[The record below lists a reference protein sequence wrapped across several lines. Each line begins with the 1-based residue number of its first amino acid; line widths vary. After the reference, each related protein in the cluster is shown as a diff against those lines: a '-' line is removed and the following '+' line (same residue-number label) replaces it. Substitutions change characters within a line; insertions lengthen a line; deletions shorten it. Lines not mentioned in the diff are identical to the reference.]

1 MVITEPAEPSAQLLG
16 LGSKQYSSN
25 MQRMFNEDFYSI
37 SHADYFQVRKI
48 EHASERKALLVSW
61 NLSLKC
67 WKGLFY
73 RIVNMIENRQKRA
86 TISCIKVWVTSHSI
100 KNRILKRVCLLVLK
114 CMYRRFKS
122 SNKCYL
128 RNSAFTT
135 TWLIWT

>member
-16 LGSKQYSSN
+16 LGSKQHSSN

-61 NLSLKC
+61 NLSRKC

-86 TISCIKVWVTSHSI
+86 TISCIKV
-100 KNRILKRVCLLVLK
+100 
-114 CMYRRFKS
+114 
-122 SNKCYL
+122 
-128 RNSAFTT
+128 
-135 TWLIWT
+135 